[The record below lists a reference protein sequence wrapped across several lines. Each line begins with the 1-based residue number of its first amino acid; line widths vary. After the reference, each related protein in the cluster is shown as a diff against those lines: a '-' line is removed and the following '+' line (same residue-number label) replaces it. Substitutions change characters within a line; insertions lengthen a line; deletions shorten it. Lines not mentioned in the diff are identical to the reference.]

1 QPYPISLP
9 EDLRSIT
16 VRRELLAKRYG
27 GSSMDTFPGPSAE
40 KLAQHG
46 RGNLMCINLLWNPHA
61 PQVPGHAG
69 LYFDT
74 ILPGDPWTARKGHS
88 ERQTL
93 FVKIKT
99 GKWLYLGEYE
109 AHPAPLL
116 TVAQW
121 HGLADAV
128 RGVWTKNISEKDWGR
143 TLRARI
149 HLRRTLGRE
158 PTRAEVDSA
167 DGLFKHVTREQV
179 NNALGAGH
187 ECIRAW
193 SMKCIGYDEDFQR
206 EV

>member
-1 QPYPISLP
+1 M
-9 EDLRSIT
+9 T

-93 FVKIKT
+93 FVKIKA

-109 AHPAPLL
+109 AHPAPSL

-128 RGVWTKNISEKDWGR
+128 SMPTLVAAGVV
-143 TLRARI
+143 LRFVLTA
-149 HLRRTLGRE
+149 
-158 PTRAEVDSA
+158 
-167 DGLFKHVTREQV
+167 
-179 NNALGAGH
+179 
-187 ECIRAW
+187 
-193 SMKCIGYDEDFQR
+193 M
-206 EV
+206 